1 MRNRKNTGLR
11 KSVSLSLI
19 AIYICLFVHLRVE
32 LKNSKTEAARYKQSS
47 FSEMLED
54 EGFLNWLSSAAGY
67 KPSRLKK
74 ILSENLPNR
83 RNSAKLPPSCHQEI
97 YSFWLEKSITS
108 TDSTNSL
115 KRIPK
120 KTFLQNYK
128 DIVDTNLWEEVVQLK
143 NGNKVRYTTIKMI
156 YVESIRKLHNEF
168 SSKHVPVSLT
178 TFFDFKP
185 FYCVVP
191 SEKEKPSCVCINC
204 QNPNLLLKAVNRY
217 RTSKNLNPHE
227 SLTKYLEKLKAK

>member
-47 FSEMLED
+47 FGEMLED

-83 RNSAKLPPSCHQEI
+83 RNSAKLPPSCHQEL
-97 YSFWLEKSITS
+97 YNFWLEKSITS
-108 TDSTNSL
+108 TNSTNSL
-115 KRIPK
+115 ERIPK
-120 KTFLQNYK
+120 KTFLENYK
-128 DIVDTNLWEEVVQLK
+128 GIVDTSLREEVVQLK
-143 NGNKVRYTTIKMI
+143 NGTKVR
-156 YVESIRKLHNEF
+156 
-168 SSKHVPVSLT
+168 
-178 TFFDFKP
+178 
-185 FYCVVP
+185 
-191 SEKEKPSCVCINC
+191 
-204 QNPNLLLKAVNRY
+204 
-217 RTSKNLNPHE
+217 
-227 SLTKYLEKLKAK
+227 

>member
-67 KPSRLKK
+67 KPNRLKK

-83 RNSAKLPPSCHQEI
+83 RNSAKLPPSCHQEL
-97 YSFWLEKSITS
+97 YNFWLEKSITS
-108 TDSTNSL
+108 TNSTNSL
-115 KRIPK
+115 ERIPK
-120 KTFLQNYK
+120 KTFLENYK
-128 DIVDTNLWEEVVQLK
+128 GIVDTSLREEVVQLK
-143 NGNKVRYTTIKMI
+143 NGTKVR
-156 YVESIRKLHNEF
+156 
-168 SSKHVPVSLT
+168 
-178 TFFDFKP
+178 
-185 FYCVVP
+185 
-191 SEKEKPSCVCINC
+191 
-204 QNPNLLLKAVNRY
+204 
-217 RTSKNLNPHE
+217 
-227 SLTKYLEKLKAK
+227 